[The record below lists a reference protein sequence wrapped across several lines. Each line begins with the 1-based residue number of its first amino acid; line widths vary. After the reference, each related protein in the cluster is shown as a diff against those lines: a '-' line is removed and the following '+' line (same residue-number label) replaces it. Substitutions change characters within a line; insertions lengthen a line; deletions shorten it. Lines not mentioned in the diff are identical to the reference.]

1 MRSEGEKWS
10 EWSGCSL
17 IDQQPMAGMG
27 HGTAAGGNSTLL
39 EGRTVLT
46 TTMKTETLGP
56 MPLRFREDRATQA
69 AARLL
74 RLRGGTMSYL
84 KLMKLIYLADRQ
96 ALLELGRPISY
107 DMYVSMPQGPVLSR
121 TLDLMTAEPGPS
133 TDPRSYWRTIISEP
147 RKWEVTLLSQDIP
160 NDQLSAA
167 EEAILDGVFEKYGR
181 LSRWEIRDLSH
192 KLPEWRDPQGSCV
205 PIRIKDI
212 LLHQGMSERDALAIE
227 EALTAETY
235 ADQIAG

>member
-1 MRSEGEKWS
+1 
-10 EWSGCSL
+10 
-17 IDQQPMAGMG
+17 
-27 HGTAAGGNSTLL
+27 
-39 EGRTVLT
+39 
-46 TTMKTETLGP
+46 MKTETLGP

-84 KLMKLIYLADRQ
+84 KLMKLLYLADRQ
-96 ALLELGRPISY
+96 ALRELGRPISY

-121 TLDLMTAEPGPS
+121 TLDLMTAEPEPS
-133 TDPRSYWRTIISEP
+133 AEHRSYWRTLISEP
-147 RKWEVTLLSQDIP
+147 RKWEVSLLRTEIP

-167 EEAILDGVFEKYGR
+167 EEAILDGVFERYGR

-192 KLPEWRDPQGSCV
+192 SLPEWRDPQESCV
-205 PIRIKDI
+205 PIRIRDI
-212 LLHQGMSERDALAIE
+212 LVHQGMSERDALAVE